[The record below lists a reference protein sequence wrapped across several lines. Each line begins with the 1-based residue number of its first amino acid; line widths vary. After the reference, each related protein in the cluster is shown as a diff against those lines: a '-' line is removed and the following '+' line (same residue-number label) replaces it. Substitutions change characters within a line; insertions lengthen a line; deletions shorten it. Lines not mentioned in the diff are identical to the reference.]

1 MDFCGTQ
8 TCDLQLST
16 MILYLLSQ
24 EAQATILSSQLSQFI
39 LRAIN
44 NNFQEKE
51 ISLDVLLWPLKDFLS
66 VKNLTSGQTEN

>member
-16 MILYLLSQ
+16 MMFYLLSQ
-24 EAQATILSSQLSQFI
+24 EAQATIPSSQLSQFI